1 MKKMSALFFLIFLL
15 IFAACSDKEA
25 SKEVEEPKDEPT
37 DTEVE
42 TEVEPEEIEYKNVF
56 PLTGIKTNE
65 PVNNR
70 IVGVMINNHSSARPQ
85 SGLSQADIVYE
96 ILAEGPITRFI
107 AFYHSETP
115 EVVGPV
121 RSAREYYGK
130 LANEL
135 NAIYVYHGAAA
146 HVEQKILSTGV
157 DVLQGMIYDND
168 QFLFKRESFRV
179 APHNSYLIYP
189 NVYEVASQNGIAVE
203 GDYEPYPFL
212 EEEEVEALSG
222 SPATEVEVIYFENQ
236 EEVLYEYDEVNEK
249 YVRYSDGEKT
259 VEYET
264 EEPILLDNIFIVET
278 AHAIIDDEG
287 RRSVDLDSGGK
298 GYLIRKGTVEE
309 VTWENVDGRILPFQ
323 DGQPMKFVP
332 GKTWINVVPTSPGI
346 EQSVTI
352 Q

>member
-15 IFAACSDKEA
+15 IFAASSDKEA

-135 NAIYVYHGAAA
+135 
-146 HVEQKILSTGV
+146 
-157 DVLQGMIYDND
+157 
-168 QFLFKRESFRV
+168 
-179 APHNSYLIYP
+179 
-189 NVYEVASQNGIAVE
+189 
-203 GDYEPYPFL
+203 
-212 EEEEVEALSG
+212 
-222 SPATEVEVIYFENQ
+222 
-236 EEVLYEYDEVNEK
+236 
-249 YVRYSDGEKT
+249 
-259 VEYET
+259 
-264 EEPILLDNIFIVET
+264 
-278 AHAIIDDEG
+278 
-287 RRSVDLDSGGK
+287 
-298 GYLIRKGTVEE
+298 
-309 VTWENVDGRILPFQ
+309 
-323 DGQPMKFVP
+323 
-332 GKTWINVVPTSPGI
+332 
-346 EQSVTI
+346 
-352 Q
+352 